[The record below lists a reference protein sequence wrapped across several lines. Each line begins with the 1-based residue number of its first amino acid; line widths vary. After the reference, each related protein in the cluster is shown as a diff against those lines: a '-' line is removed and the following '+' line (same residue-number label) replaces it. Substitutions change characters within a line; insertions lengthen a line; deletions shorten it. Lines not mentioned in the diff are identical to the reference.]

1 MEAMIDRRVQTL
13 AAENRKDLRLQ
24 FRKLKKQYYILETLE
39 LKQTNC
45 GYMQTYVIVE
55 RENNKYETQNENS
68 QHY

>member
-13 AAENRKDLRLQ
+13 AADNRMDLRLQ
-24 FRKLKKQYYILETLE
+24 FRKLKKQYYILETSE

-55 RENNKYETQNENS
+55 RENNKNETQNEN
-68 QHY
+68 

>member
-1 MEAMIDRRVQTL
+1 MEAMRDRRIQTL
-13 AAENRKDLRLQ
+13 AADNRRDLRLQ
-24 FRKLKKQYYILETLE
+24 FRKLKKQYYILETSE

-55 RENNKYETQNENS
+55 RENNKYETQNENQ